1 MRIKGYLINAALFS
15 AVPQGFSA
23 DNEPPEPPPS
33 SGTSIETLDGLV
45 LMTNKV
51 ATVSKENPMKNL
63 YALLALILAVG
74 FAVPASAVDLSN
86 VKSQA
91 ACEAAGGVWD
101 READG
106 CVAKESQRACE
117 LRNGTWDEGSSTC
130 TVPQ

>member
-1 MRIKGYLINAALFS
+1 MPRPFRLF
-15 AVPQGFSA
+15 PQGLSA
-23 DNEPPEPPPS
+23 DNEPSGATPS
-33 SGTSIETLDGLV
+33 SGGSIETLDGLG

-51 ATVSKENPMKNL
+51 ATVSKENTMKNL
-63 YALLALILAVG
+63 YALLALVMVVG

-106 CVAKESQRACE
+106 CVAKQSHRACE
-117 LRNGTWDEGSSTC
+117 LRDGTWDEGSSTC
-130 TVPQ
+130 SVPQ

>member
-1 MRIKGYLINAALFS
+1 M
-15 AVPQGFSA
+15 
-23 DNEPPEPPPS
+23 
-33 SGTSIETLDGLV
+33 
-45 LMTNKV
+45 KV
-51 ATVSKENPMKNL
+51 L
-63 YALLALILAVG
+63 YALVASTAIGCFAL
-74 FAVPASAVDLSN
+74 PAFAVDLSN

>member
-1 MRIKGYLINAALFS
+1 MKTLFPLI
-15 AVPQGFSA
+15 
-23 DNEPPEPPPS
+23 
-33 SGTSIETLDGLV
+33 TLT
-45 LMTNKV
+45 LM
-51 ATVSKENPMKNL
+51 
-63 YALLALILAVG
+63 VG
-74 FAVPASAVDLSN
+74 FTIPASAVDLSG

-130 TVPQ
+130 SVAQ

>member
-1 MRIKGYLINAALFS
+1 
-15 AVPQGFSA
+15 
-23 DNEPPEPPPS
+23 
-33 SGTSIETLDGLV
+33 
-45 LMTNKV
+45 MTNKV
-51 ATVSKENPMKNL
+51 ATVSKENTMKNL
-63 YALLALILAVG
+63 YALLALVMVVG

-91 ACEAAGGVWD
+91 ACEAAGGIWD

-117 LRNGTWDEGSSTC
+117 LRDGTWDEGSSTC

>member
-1 MRIKGYLINAALFS
+1 
-15 AVPQGFSA
+15 
-23 DNEPPEPPPS
+23 
-33 SGTSIETLDGLV
+33 
-45 LMTNKV
+45 
-51 ATVSKENPMKNL
+51 MKNL
-63 YALLALILAVG
+63 YALLALVSIVS
-74 FAVPASAVDLSN
+74 FAIPASAVDLSG

-101 READG
+101 READM

>member
-1 MRIKGYLINAALFS
+1 MKALHAF
-15 AVPQGFSA
+15 
-23 DNEPPEPPPS
+23 
-33 SGTSIETLDGLV
+33 IV
-45 LMTNKV
+45 L
-51 ATVSKENPMKNL
+51 A
-63 YALLALILAVG
+63 AVG
-74 FAVPASAVDLSN
+74 GFTIPAFAVDLSN

-117 LRNGTWDEGSSTC
+117 LRDGQWDEGSSTC